1 MSALTVE
8 NLTLRFGGLKALD
21 NLSLRVRDGERLVLF
36 GPNGAGKTTLFN
48 VITGLLRH
56 TAGTVKLY
64 DHDLTTLS
72 VRRRIALGMGRTFQ
86 ITTLFPRMTVLES
99 AMLAM
104 QAREPS
110 RFTMYRSLMSY
121 KKIRQRSMDLLNDW
135 GLAHKAE
142 IETRRLSYGE
152 QRQVELVLALA
163 CRPRFLLLDEPAAGL
178 SAVETA
184 AIETMIGRF
193 SREITVML
201 IEHDVDM
208 ALRIA
213 DRVLVLQQGR
223 VVVEGTPDAIRGDPL
238 VAQIY
243 FGADGV

>member
-1 MSALTVE
+1 
-8 NLTLRFGGLKALD
+8 
-21 NLSLRVRDGERLVLF
+21 
-36 GPNGAGKTTLFN
+36 
-48 VITGLLRH
+48 
-56 TAGTVKLY
+56 
-64 DHDLTTLS
+64 
-72 VRRRIALGMGRTFQ
+72 
-86 ITTLFPRMTVLES
+86 MTVLES